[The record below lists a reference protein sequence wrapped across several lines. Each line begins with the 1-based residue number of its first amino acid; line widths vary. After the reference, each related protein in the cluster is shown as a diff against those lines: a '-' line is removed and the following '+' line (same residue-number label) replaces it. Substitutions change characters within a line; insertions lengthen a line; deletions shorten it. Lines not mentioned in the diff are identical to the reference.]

1 MSPPIPANS
10 SSHTAAP
17 VRSPRSGERGPLTL
31 EAVGSPYV
39 LGESFTKLDHAL
51 TDVIA
56 AIQGE
61 ERSVGAAASADA
73 LVRKFSGWRDEL
85 TQIRTDHG
93 QRVRVEAAWRVE
105 DDMEEQEDGGLF
117 SD

>member
-1 MSPPIPANS
+1 M
-10 SSHTAAP
+10 
-17 VRSPRSGERGPLTL
+17 
-31 EAVGSPYV
+31 
-39 LGESFTKLDHAL
+39 
-51 TDVIA
+51 
-56 AIQGE
+56 
-61 ERSVGAAASADA
+61 GAAASADA